1 MRKRPDPTAAQLLFA
16 KNMYRLR
23 VERQLTQEQVAE
35 LAELHP
41 VYISGCEGGKRNL
54 SIRNMAQ
61 IAFALDVPLTEL
73 IDTSRHKTQT
83 PKLKV
88 YKSKAQTVALKS

>member
-1 MRKRPDPTAAQLLFA
+1 MLFA
-16 KNMYRLR
+16 QNMYRLR

-35 LAELHP
+35 LADLHP
-41 VYISGCEGGKRNL
+41 VYSSGCERGKRNL
-54 SIRNMAQ
+54 TIRNMAQ
-61 IAFALDVPLTEL
+61 IAYALDVSMTEL

-88 YKSKAQTVALKS
+88 YKSKAQTATLKP